1 MLIMYYQAFI
11 SVNTMIILQP
21 NKKFFFQHSI
31 NISNTSQNRQG
42 ENLPQN
48 ELKKMVEIQNLL
60 QNGIEQITRTQN
72 LAKDDYQIE
81 KNN

>member
-1 MLIMYYQAFI
+1 
-11 SVNTMIILQP
+11 
-21 NKKFFFQHSI
+21 
-31 NISNTSQNRQG
+31 
-42 ENLPQN
+42 
-48 ELKKMVEIQNLL
+48 MVEIQNLL